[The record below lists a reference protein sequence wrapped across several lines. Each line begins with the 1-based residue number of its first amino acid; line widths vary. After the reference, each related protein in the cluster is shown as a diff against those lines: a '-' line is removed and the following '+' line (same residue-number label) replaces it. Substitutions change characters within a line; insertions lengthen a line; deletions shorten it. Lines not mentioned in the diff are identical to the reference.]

1 MTLNQLYA
9 LSDRERFPAYY
20 YDENRPSTVFY
31 ADLKVAMAFGIR
43 AVWDTLKRCGDFTK
57 RDPYEVTEL
66 YVVLNHLLWEIAAA
80 FGNKP
85 PTQEYK
91 IYKVYTAFEK
101 KYNTISDEIVPT
113 WTDEQREHFYRVID

>member
-9 LSDRERFPAYY
+9 LSDRFPAYY

-43 AVWDTLKRCGDFTK
+43 AVWDTLKRCGDLTK

-80 FGNKP
+80 FGNEP
-85 PTQEYK
+85 PTPEYK
-91 IYKVYTAFEK
+91 VHKIYTAFEK
-101 KYNTISDEIVPT
+101 KYNAIKDEIVPT
-113 WTDEQREHFYRVID
+113 WTDEQREHFFRVID